1 MNSIKNIIG
10 KIMSDTKEFLKVV
23 SPSVVK
29 LVGSNAAIVFQ
40 HICYWMQSSGTDVIY
55 RSASSLISDLGDSLT
70 RNQLYYSRKKLIEA
84 GLITVSTEHSDKFN
98 RTTFYR
104 LTEKGQSLRLIAKES
119 KNTSQNQFKSVST
132 KQEGVSNVEINKT
145 PTAEVKAPESLKND
159 VIIGNSIDNSNTTCI
174 EDMKIDL
181 SLADEASIVK
191 SVAKK
196 ERIPKHLYAQH
207 MKEKRI
213 LEQQNKE
220 FFTPKSM
227 RESFEK
233 AGEIRRDVVKG
244 VPKELLSDPRLSKML
259 KKHVKNKRSEM

>member
-1 MNSIKNIIG
+1 
-10 KIMSDTKEFLKVV
+10 MSDTKEFLKMV

-29 LVGSNAAIVFQ
+29 LVGSTAAMLFQ
-40 HICYWMQSSGTDVIY
+40 HISYWMQSSNTDVIY

-70 RNQLYYSRKKLIEA
+70 RNQLYYARQKLIKA

-104 LTEKGQSLRLIAKES
+104 ITDKGQSLRIIAKQS
-119 KNTSQNQFKSVST
+119 KNTSQNQFKAVST
-132 KQEGVSNVEINKT
+132 KQEGVPNVEINKT
-145 PTAEVKAPESLKND
+145 PAVEVKAPESLKND
-159 VIIGNSIDNSNTTCI
+159 VVIDNSIDNSNITCI

-181 SLADEASIVK
+181 SLRDDEDLIVSNKVK
-191 SVAKK
+191 SEHNTSQKWT
-196 ERIPKHLYAQH
+196 PKHLYAQH

-213 LEQQNKE
+213 SEQQNKE
-220 FFTPKSM
+220 FFIPKSM

-244 VPKELLSDPRLSKML
+244 IPKELLSDPRLSKMI
-259 KKHVKNKRSEM
+259 KNKRLEKQL

>member
-1 MNSIKNIIG
+1 
-10 KIMSDTKEFLKVV
+10 MSNTKEFLKMV

-29 LVGSNAAIVFQ
+29 LVGSNSAMLFQ
-40 HICYWMQSSGTDVIY
+40 HISYWMQSSNTDVIY

-70 RNQLYYSRKKLIEA
+70 RNQLYYARQKLIKA

-104 LTEKGQSLRLIAKES
+104 ITEKGQSLRLIAKQS
-119 KNTSQNQFKSVST
+119 KNTSQNQFKAVST

-145 PTAEVKAPESLKND
+145 PSSEVKAPESLKND
-159 VIIGNSIDNSNTTCI
+159 VVNDLSIDNSKTTCI
-174 EDMKIDL
+174 EGMKIDL
-181 SLADEASIVK
+181 SLEVDETSIVSNK
-191 SVAKK
+191 TDNW
-196 ERIPKHLYAQH
+196 IPKHLYPQK

-213 LEQQNKE
+213 LEQRNKE

-244 VPKELLSDPRLSKML
+244 IPKELLSDPRLSKML
-259 KKHVKNKRSEM
+259 KNKQL

>member
-1 MNSIKNIIG
+1 
-10 KIMSDTKEFLKVV
+10 MSNTKEFLKMV

-29 LVGSNAAIVFQ
+29 LVGGNAAMLFQ
-40 HICYWMQSSGTDVIY
+40 HISYWMQSSGTDVIY

-70 RNQLYYSRKKLIEA
+70 RNQLYYARNKLIKA
-84 GLITVSTEHSDKFN
+84 GLITVSTEHSDKWN

-104 LTEKGQSLRLIAKES
+104 ITDKGQSLRILAKQS
-119 KNTSQNQFKSVST
+119 KNTSQNQFKAIST
-132 KQEGVSNVEINKT
+132 KQEGVPNVEINKT
-145 PTAEVKAPESLKND
+145 PTVEVKAPESLKND
-159 VIIGNSIDNSNTTCI
+159 VVIDLSIDNSNTTCI

-181 SLADEASIVK
+181 SLRDDEDLFVK

-196 ERIPKHLYAQH
+196 ERIPKHLYAQR

-244 VPKELLSDPRLSKML
+244 IPKELLSDPRLSKLL
-259 KKHVKNKRSEM
+259 KKNVKSKQL

>member
-1 MNSIKNIIG
+1 
-10 KIMSDTKEFLKVV
+10 MSNTKEFLKMV

-29 LVGSNAAIVFQ
+29 LVGSTSAMLFQ
-40 HICYWMQSSGTDVIY
+40 HISYWMQSSGTDVIY

-70 RNQLYYSRKKLIEA
+70 RNQLYYARQKLIKA

-104 LTEKGQSLRLIAKES
+104 LTEKGQSLRIIAKES
-119 KNTSQNQFKSVST
+119 KNTSQNQFKAVSA
-132 KQEGVSNVEINKT
+132 KQEGVSNVEINET
-145 PTAEVKAPESLKND
+145 PSSELEAPESLKND
-159 VIIGNSIDNSNTTCI
+159 VVIDTSIDNSNTTCI

-181 SLADEASIVK
+181 SFDKEKPLNEYLFVK
-191 SVAKK
+191 NVAKK

-220 FFTPKSM
+220 FFIPKSM

-233 AGEIRRDVVKG
+233 AGEIRREVVKG
-244 VPKELLSDPRLSKML
+244 IPKELLSDPRLSKLL
-259 KKHVKNKRSEM
+259 KKHVKSKQ

>member
-1 MNSIKNIIG
+1 
-10 KIMSDTKEFLKVV
+10 MSNTKEFLKMV

-29 LVGSNAAIVFQ
+29 LVGSNSAMLFQ
-40 HICYWMQSSGTDVIY
+40 HICYWMQSSNTDVIY

-70 RNQLYYSRKKLIEA
+70 RNQLYYARNKLIKA

-104 LTEKGQSLRLIAKES
+104 LTEKGQSLRLITKES
-119 KNTSQNQFKSVST
+119 KNTSQNKFKAVST
-132 KQEGVSNVEINKT
+132 KQEGMAKVEINET
-145 PTAEVKAPESLKND
+145 PSSEVKAPESLKND
-159 VIIGNSIDNSNTTCI
+159 VVIGNSIDNSNTTCI

-181 SLADEASIVK
+181 SLGDEDLIVSSKVK
-191 SVAKK
+191 SEHNTSQKWT
-196 ERIPKHLYAQH
+196 PKHLYAQH

-220 FFTPKSM
+220 FFIPKSM

-244 VPKELLSDPRLSKML
+244 IPKELLSDPRLSKLL
-259 KKHVKNKRSEM
+259 KRKTINR

>member
-1 MNSIKNIIG
+1 
-10 KIMSDTKEFLKVV
+10 MSNTKEFLKMI

-29 LVGSNAAIVFQ
+29 LVGSTSAMLFQ
-40 HICYWMQSSGTDVIY
+40 HISYWMQSSNTDVIY

-70 RNQLYYSRKKLIEA
+70 RNQLYYARSKLVKA

-104 LTEKGQSLRLIAKES
+104 ITEKGQSLRIIAKQS
-119 KNTSQNQFKSVST
+119 KNTSQNQFKATST

-145 PTAEVKAPESLKND
+145 PTVEVKAPESLKND
-159 VIIGNSIDNSNTTCI
+159 VVIDLSIDDNSKTTCI

-181 SLADEASIVK
+181 SLGDEDLFVK
-191 SVAKK
+191 SVVKREFTTSEK
-196 ERIPKHLYAQH
+196 FVPKHLYAQH
-207 MKEKRI
+207 MKDKRI

-220 FFTPKSM
+220 FFVPKSM
-227 RESFEK
+227 RESFET
-233 AGEIRRDVVKG
+233 AGEIRRGVVKG

-259 KKHVKNKRSEM
+259 KSKQTKTKFY

>member
-1 MNSIKNIIG
+1 
-10 KIMSDTKEFLKVV
+10 MSNTKEFLKMV

-29 LVGSNAAIVFQ
+29 LVGSTAAMLFQ
-40 HICYWMQSSGTDVIY
+40 HISYWMQSSNTDVIY

-70 RNQLYYSRKKLIEA
+70 RNQLYYARKKLIEA
-84 GLITVSTEHSDKFN
+84 GLITVSTEHSDKWN

-104 LTEKGQSLRLIAKES
+104 ITEKGQSLRIIAKQS
-119 KNTSQNQFKSVST
+119 KNTSQNQFKAISA

-145 PTAEVKAPESLKND
+145 PSSEVKAPESLKND
-159 VIIGNSIDNSNTTCI
+159 VVMDNSKTTCI

-181 SLADEASIVK
+181 SLGDEETSIVK
-191 SVAKK
+191 DKK
-196 ERIPKHLYAQH
+196 EYIPKHLYAQH
-207 MKEKRI
+207 MKQERL

-220 FFTPKSM
+220 FFIPKSM

-244 VPKELLSDPRLSKML
+244 VPKELLSDPRLAKMI
-259 KKHVKNKRSEM
+259 KNKQRNL

>member
-1 MNSIKNIIG
+1 
-10 KIMSDTKEFLKVV
+10 MSNTKEFLKMV

-29 LVGSNAAIVFQ
+29 LVGSNASMLFQ
-40 HICYWMQSSGTDVIY
+40 HISYWMQSSNTDVIY

-70 RNQLYYSRKKLIEA
+70 RNQLYYARKKLIEA

-104 LTEKGQSLRLIAKES
+104 ITEKGQSLRIFAKQS
-119 KNTSQNQFKSVST
+119 KNTSQNQFKAVSA

-145 PTAEVKAPESLKND
+145 PTVEVKAPESLKND
-159 VIIGNSIDNSNTTCI
+159 VAIDNSIDNSSTTCI

-181 SLADEASIVK
+181 SLGDEDLFVK
-191 SVAKK
+191 NVAKK

-207 MKEKRI
+207 MKEKRV

-227 RESFEK
+227 RDSFEK

-244 VPKELLSDPRLSKML
+244 VPKELLSDPRLSKMI
-259 KKHVKNKRSEM
+259 KRKTTIGRVNNEI

>member
-1 MNSIKNIIG
+1 
-10 KIMSDTKEFLKVV
+10 MSDTKEFLKMV

-29 LVGSNAAIVFQ
+29 LVGSTAAMLFQ
-40 HICYWMQSSGTDVIY
+40 HISYWMQSSNTDVIY

-70 RNQLYYSRKKLIEA
+70 RNQLYYARKKLIKA

-104 LTEKGQSLRLIAKES
+104 LTEKGQSLRILAKQS
-119 KNTSQNQFKSVST
+119 KNTSQNQFKAVSA
-132 KQEGVSNVEINKT
+132 KQEGMSNVEINKT
-145 PTAEVKAPESLKND
+145 PSSEVKAPESLKNN
-159 VIIGNSIDNSNTTCI
+159 VVIGNSIADNSKATCI

-181 SLADEASIVK
+181 SLGDEASIVK
-191 SVAKK
+191 NVAKK

-244 VPKELLSDPRLSKML
+244 VPKDLLSDPRLSKML
-259 KKHVKNKRSEM
+259 KNKQRNL